1 MSAVP
6 SRPRNSVRSAVG
18 FTTAPDSR
26 CEPGC
31 LPFSSTAT
39 GTSPRRSATSGA
51 PSSSWPSLIAQARPA
66 GPAPTI
72 RTPTSMRSSAGSLG
86 SATNSLA
93 SNGGGKS
100 AGRTL
105 MRPCARGRA
114 RSSFGTTSL
123 TSPTTARSANSKMGA
138 FGSLL
143 IATITFDDCIPTL
156 CWMAPEMPQP
166 M

>member
-18 FTTAPDSR
+18 FTTAPESR

-39 GTSPRRSATSGA
+39 GTSPRRSGHVRRVLEQLAE
-51 PSSSWPSLIAQARPA
+51 PD
-66 GPAPTI
+66 
-72 RTPTSMRSSAGSLG
+72 RTRE
-86 SATNSLA
+86 
-93 SNGGGKS
+93 
-100 AGRTL
+100 AGRAGADDQHADVDAL
-105 MRPCARGRA
+105 VLRVRGLGHELARLKRRRELRGPDAHAPLRA
-114 RSSFGTTSL
+114 RTSSVSFGTTSL

-143 IATITFDDCIPTL
+143 IATITFEDCIPTL
-156 CWMAPEMPQP
+156 CWIAPEMPQP